1 MTAYPF
7 SALAAMCCGLPRPN
21 LRRALSSVLQFFGMA
36 SSKPI
41 ILMVHGA
48 WHLPFMYNSLKQEL
62 NTLGYEF
69 LCPKLKTVGAYS
81 HGMTWEADKEVIL
94 DLVEP
99 LFDQG
104 REIII
109 VGHSYGGIPA
119 CAATDGNGVH
129 ERAAAGKKGGFRH
142 IVYLAGFAIPQR
154 GMSLRQTFGGEYA
167 PWHDTFP
174 NSKSQ
179 LTTVNEKA
187 KDALFNDLPEPERSA
202 WLAKLVPHSQDAF
215 EAPLAFIAADIT
227 IPKTYIVCERDQ
239 AIPVALQEKLVETV
253 PGFRTERIHAGH
265 SPFLSKPGE
274 CAGLMAKIAGESG

>member
-1 MTAYPF
+1 
-7 SALAAMCCGLPRPN
+7 MCCGLPRPKGKK
-21 LRRALSSVLQFFGMA
+21 AVSSVLRLFGMA

-48 WHLPFMYNSLKQEL
+48 WHLPFMYDSLKEEL
-62 NTLGYEF
+62 EMLGYEF
-69 LCPKLKTVGAYS
+69 LCPKLKTVGADS
-81 HGMTWEADKEVIL
+81 HGMTWEEDKEVIV
-94 DLVEP
+94 DLVKP

-109 VGHSYGGIPA
+109 VGHSYGGIPG
-119 CAATDGNGVH
+119 CAATQGNGVH

-167 PWHDTFP
+167 PWHDTVP
-174 NSKSQ
+174 VSKKH

-187 KDALFNDLPEPERSA
+187 KDALFNDLPEPERGA
-202 WLAKLVPHSQDAF
+202 WLAKLVPQSQDSF
-215 EAPLAFIAADIT
+215 EHPLGFVVADIN
-227 IPKTYIVCERDQ
+227 IPKTYVVCERDQ

-253 PGFRTERIHAGH
+253 PGFRSERIRAGH
-265 SPFLSKPGE
+265 SPFLSKPRE
-274 CAGLMAKIAGESG
+274 CAELITKIAAIEV